1 MTAKELDQVIQELG
15 RRIDEIAKG
24 CGVAFDET
32 QVGMSSWHAITLKT
46 SEVALATL
54 AAGLQLEETDQ

>member
-1 MTAKELDQVIQELG
+1 MTAKEVDQVIQELG

-32 QVGMSSWHAITLKT
+32 QLGLTRQGRLTLKT
-46 SEVALATL
+46 SEVALAIL
-54 AAGLQLEETDQ
+54 AAGLQSEDTDQ